1 VQKSVCDA
9 FAKDNYPLDPKLT
22 EAEVDAADNF
32 LNDNVFVP
40 YATANSLGAEYFGT
54 VTLRASMQSCRSI
67 GNNKPAANGLNPG
80 AEGWVGNPMAVA
92 P

>member
-1 VQKSVCDA
+1 MQKSVCDA

-40 YATANSLGAEYFGT
+40 YATDNSLGAEYFGT

-67 GNNKPAANGLNPG
+67 GISSNLPAPNGLNPG
-80 AEGWVGNPMAVA
+80 AEGWVGDPMA
-92 P
+92 

>member
-1 VQKSVCDA
+1 M
-9 FAKDNYPLDPKLT
+9 T

-54 VTLRASMQSCRSI
+54 VTLRASMPSCRNI
-67 GNNKPAANGLNPG
+67 GNNNNLPAANTLNPG
-80 AEGWVGNPMAVA
+80 AEGWVGDPMAVV

>member
-1 VQKSVCDA
+1 
-9 FAKDNYPLDPKLT
+9 LT

-54 VTLRASMQSCRSI
+54 VTLRASMQSCRSVGI
-67 GNNKPAANGLNPG
+67 SSNLPAATPTLNPG
-80 AEGWVGNPMAVA
+80 AEGWVGDPMA
-92 P
+92 